1 VDDSSFLNALQ
12 QGVNRWIKEIQ
23 KVTKLERDPTSGTT
37 LQEINFWVNLERSL
51 LKLQEKRD
59 SLEIELTL
67 DILRHGKRF
76 HATVSFDT
84 DTGLKGALVTVT
96 DYNQLMKDFP
106 INDLLSAGDLDKIRT
121 SLYGIFSHL
130 KKIRN
135 TKYPIHRAL
144 RLIEA
149 ISKDLQLQL
158 LKVLANKR
166 YPRRIQYLSFDSVFT
181 CLIVSFAGLWC
192 CHMEIL
198 TR

>member
-1 VDDSSFLNALQ
+1 MDDSSFLNALQ

-37 LQEINFWVNLERSL
+37 LQEVNFWVNLERSL
-51 LKLQEKRD
+51 LKLQEKRK

-84 DTGLKGALVTVT
+84 DTGLKGALATAQ

-106 INDLLSAGDLDKIRT
+106 INELLSAGDLSKIR
-121 SLYGIFSHL
+121 SSIAAIFSHL
-130 KKIRN
+130 KKLRN

-149 ISKDLQLQL
+149 ISKDLLLQL

-166 YPRRIQYLSFDSVFT
+166 
-181 CLIVSFAGLWC
+181 
-192 CHMEIL
+192 
-198 TR
+198 